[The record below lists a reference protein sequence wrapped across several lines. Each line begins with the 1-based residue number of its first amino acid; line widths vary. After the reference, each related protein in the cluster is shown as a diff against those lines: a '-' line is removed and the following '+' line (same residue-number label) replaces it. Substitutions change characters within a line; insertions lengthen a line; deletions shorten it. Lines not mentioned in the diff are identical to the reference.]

1 MNRIFIKFYKR
12 VFVFLIPMIIIYL
25 GISLITEIYSMYSLN
40 LIIIL
45 AALPIVNTIII
56 LPYYVNVS
64 KSRLQYFKDSTKFN
78 LIMSL
83 IVSFLS
89 VPLITILNFVILKTS
104 IYLSNDIKNTVAIF
118 LLTFS
123 LTNIISFVA
132 LVFRRFGWIYGISNV
147 LFLLSIIIYF
157 AGIIWDT
164 IYWKNQYLLG
174 AAIFF
179 IIGIIFLVVSRY
191 IIEKIEIR

>member
-1 MNRIFIKFYKR
+1 MNRIFLKLYKR
-12 VFVFLIPMIIIYL
+12 VFVFFMFIIVLNL
-25 GISLITEIYSMYSLN
+25 GIN
-40 LIIIL
+40 LISGVSSGYTSALVTIL
-45 AALPIVNTIII
+45 SALPIINTIII

-64 KSRLQYFKDSTKFN
+64 KSRFQYFKDSTKFN

-89 VPLITILNFVILKTS
+89 VPVISILNSIVLKTP
-104 IYLSNDIKNTVAIF
+104 IYLSNDLKNMVAIF
-118 LLTFS
+118 LFAFS
-123 LTNIISFVA
+123 LTNIMSFVA
-132 LVFRRFGWIYGISNV
+132 LVFRRFGWTYGVSSV

-174 AAIFF
+174 SVIFF
-179 IIGIIFLVVSRY
+179 IIGVIFLVASRY